1 MERGNEMLGLKRGQV
16 RLEAW
21 RPEWAEKAQ
30 ETAEVLKQVL
40 GEAAADIQHVGSTA
54 IPGICAKPI
63 VDLVVGF
70 RQLGEARAF
79 LPALEERGVV
89 FRGQDVP
96 GQLLFVTGDFE
107 QDTRDCHI
115 HGVEYGGE
123 AWENYLNFRDYLR
136 AKPERAAAY
145 NALKGELA
153 ARFPQDRQRYTQGK
167 SGLIDALLEEARRW
181 RARQG

>member
-1 MERGNEMLGLKRGQV
+1 MLGLKRGQV

-79 LPALEERGVV
+79 LPARNGALFSGDRTCLVSCCLSRGILN
-89 FRGQDVP
+89 RIP
-96 GQLLFVTGDFE
+96 GIAIFMGWNM
-107 QDTRDCHI
+107 
-115 HGVEYGGE
+115 G
-123 AWENYLNFRDYLR
+123 
-136 AKPERAAAY
+136 AKPGKTTSIFEIIFEPSRSGRR
-145 NALKGELA
+145 LITPSKGSWPPD
-153 ARFPQDRQRYTQGK
+153 FPRTDSGIPRGK
-167 SGLIDALLEEARRW
+167 AC
-181 RARQG
+181 